1 MINPD
6 VIIVTETTVFDGNEE
21 IPIDDYDFG
30 EDSMMEDL
38 MEIIN
43 EN

>member
-1 MINPD
+1 MYNPLL
-6 VIIVTETTVFDGNEE
+6 IMVTESTVFDGDEE
-21 IPIDDYDFG
+21 IPVEDYDFG

-43 EN
+43 ED